1 MNSEKAIEKLLYQK
15 PYTCCAPAKLYKK
28 DAIGKIRFP
37 LGRTSEDLATCYLFL
52 ITLIR

>member
-1 MNSEKAIEKLLYQK
+1 MNSEKAIEKSLYQK

-37 LGRTSEDLATCYLFL
+37 LGRISEDLATCYLFL